1 MSWLIR
7 EEKTEITENENIVSV
22 KEIAK
27 LHYLTQDNVP
37 GFTHAQLAE
46 EACKGGVKWVQL
58 RVKNTA
64 FEDWLKI
71 AKEVKA
77 VTDAFSAKLII
88 NDNVEIAAKIGAA
101 GVHLGKEDMHPIDAR
116 KILGTNAII
125 GGTANNEADLLKL
138 IESNSVDYIGLG
150 PYRFTVTKEK
160 LSPVLHADE
169 LKRLIG
175 LQSRIPVIVIGGINS
190 EDVENILG
198 LGAYGVA
205 VSSAINLAGSR
216 EKATT
221 EFLRIIKV
229 GKL

>member
-1 MSWLIR
+1 MSWLIK
-7 EEKTEITENENIVSV
+7 EEKTQITEMATSVSS

-37 GFTHAQLAE
+37 GFTHAQLAK

-64 FEDWLKI
+64 FEDWLNI
-71 AKEVKA
+71 AKDTKA
-77 VTDAFSAKLII
+77 VTDAFGAKLII

-101 GVHLGKEDMHPIDAR
+101 GVHLGKEDMHPTEAR
-116 KILGTNAII
+116 TILGKDAII

-160 LSPVLHADE
+160 LSPVLDVEE
-169 LKRLIG
+169 LQRLIQ
-175 LQSRIPVIVIGGINS
+175 LQSKIPVIVIGGIKS
-190 EDVENILG
+190 EDVENILS
-198 LGAYGVA
+198 LGAHGVA
-205 VSSAINLAGSR
+205 VSSAINLVDNRKQAALG
-216 EKATT
+216 
-221 EFLRIIKV
+221 FINLI
-229 GKL
+229 G